1 MARKRT
7 PARAGLA
14 RAVLIAAG
22 ALAGAL
28 AGAAAAQPEQPRR
41 LEPAVRPGADPDRP
55 PAAREKLDAAQG
67 EQEDR
72 ARTLEEWIELLNS
85 PVLGDREAAT
95 LALSQMSEALAQ
107 RLNPERLAALSPEQR
122 YRVETILRQRFFAS
136 PRAGLGVS
144 FRPLIEDGVSLGV
157 RIELVVDGFPAKEM
171 LEAGDVIVG
180 IDGRSLL
187 EMDGLRSDTALR
199 HAILSRE
206 PGDAIDLVV
215 ERDDERLELSVP
227 TGSFAQLR
235 DAQRPDV
242 RLLHGAWRWRLD
254 RMGLE
259 PGGTLRLPATEEAS
273 WRSELRLR
281 GDIPPLAPAGRPA
294 AALAGERSV
303 PALAEAEGGGVD
315 KRALVLQGRI
325 RQLETRLNQTQE
337 LLAERRRD
345 LRAALAE
352 SKEAIRLRNE
362 VQSLERQMSVD
373 RLQLQRL
380 LIQVEQ

>member
-14 RAVLIAAG
+14 RAVLIA
-22 ALAGAL
+22 AGAL